1 MNIRK
6 YIWNGISNLY
16 PAFLRRFYGMHIGAN
31 VRISYKA
38 KLDKS
43 INPKGIHIGDN
54 TWVLADSMVLAHDY
68 CRGENGKGKKYT
80 TTIGANCVIG
90 VRTIIMP
97 GVSIGNHVV
106 IEAGSVVTKD
116 IPDNCMAVG
125 NPAKIIRKS
134 ILLSDKTQIVDY
146 GMKL

>member
-1 MNIRK
+1 VKSYKSCCYEHKEIHL
-6 YIWNGISNLY
+6 NGISNLY

-68 CRGENGKGKKYT
+68 CRGENGKGKNT
-80 TTIGANCVIG
+80 Q
-90 VRTIIMP
+90 
-97 GVSIGNHVV
+97 
-106 IEAGSVVTKD
+106 
-116 IPDNCMAVG
+116 
-125 NPAKIIRKS
+125 
-134 ILLSDKTQIVDY
+134 LL
-146 GMKL
+146 